1 VSDALLAWAVVVPL
15 IAGAVSAFLTWAQS
29 FGRTPQ
35 SLKGWLDIAALAIL
49 VLGLLAEGLLLLF
62 MGGTS
67 TWLGVTL
74 AITPPARV
82 ALVAANVSLLCCVF
96 FAWGGGDDGTE
107 SAIRPWATLP
117 PMVVSSLLAAAL
129 LAQDRAI
136 AVVCLLVVAAVVAG
150 AALGRPRT
158 VLLQGQDDEALSRVA
173 KRMSGGLKHLS
184 LAVLGT
190 GVLLVGI
197 LLLARYSANLENRG
211 LLQLALGLVAA
222 GLAVRVGAMP
232 FSAPA
237 SDMISAAPGAAIMML
252 GAATPAVLVAGLL
265 VLAPVEGS
273 LVPAAS
279 AEWLGAVGALL
290 AGLRALAA
298 IREGRGAQVYPTLL
312 GAAILLQVAW
322 ALFGVLSGSMAG
334 ATGAVLLAA
343 NLSLAVPL
351 VVITSRNYPG
361 VSPPNRRL
369 LRLGLAVGAISLLGL
384 PPFGGFTGTLLVAQA
399 ATNSNG
405 LWLAMLLSGSALA
418 AAACLAVGANA
429 PKSKQPPPDT
439 TTTMRPRLASPIPLL
454 ICILIA
460 AQLTLFLASGQ
471 LSSIL
476 AAWAGIPWI
485 TAP

>member
-1 VSDALLAWAVVVPL
+1 MSDSPLAWAIVVPL
-15 IAGAVSAFLTWAQS
+15 IAGAVSALVTWAHS

-35 SLKGWLDIAALAIL
+35 SLKRWLDIAALAIL

-62 MGGTS
+62 SGGTA

-82 ALVAANVSLLCCVF
+82 ALVAANVSLLCCIF

-107 SAIRPWATLP
+107 SATRPWATLP
-117 PMVVSSLLAAAL
+117 PMAVSSLLAAVL
-129 LAQDRAI
+129 LARDRAI
-136 AVVCLLVVAAVVAG
+136 TVVCLLAVAAVVAG
-150 AALGRPRT
+150 AALGRPRS

-184 LAVLGT
+184 LAILGT
-190 GVLLVGI
+190 GVLLAGI

-222 GLAVRVGAMP
+222 GLAVRAGTMP

-237 SDMISAAPGAAIMML
+237 SDMVSAAPGAAIIML
-252 GAATPAVLVAGLL
+252 GATTPAVLAAGLL

-322 ALFGVLSGSMAG
+322 ALFGVLSGSRSG

-351 VVITSRNYPG
+351 VVITSRDYPG
-361 VSPPNRRL
+361 KSAPNKLL

-384 PPFGGFTGTLLVAQA
+384 PPFGGFIGTLLIAQA
-399 ATNSNG
+399 ATNSSG

-418 AAACLAVGANA
+418 AAAWLAAGANV
-429 PKSKQPPPDT
+429 PQPENTPPGT
-439 TTTMRPRLASPIPLL
+439 TATVRPRLTTPIPLL
-454 ICILIA
+454 VCILIA
-460 AQLTLFLASGQ
+460 AQLALFLASGQ

>member
-1 VSDALLAWAVVVPL
+1 
-15 IAGAVSAFLTWAQS
+15 
-29 FGRTPQ
+29 
-35 SLKGWLDIAALAIL
+35 
-49 VLGLLAEGLLLLF
+49 
-62 MGGTS
+62 
-67 TWLGVTL
+67 
-74 AITPPARV
+74 
-82 ALVAANVSLLCCVF
+82 
-96 FAWGGGDDGTE
+96 
-107 SAIRPWATLP
+107 
-117 PMVVSSLLAAAL
+117 MVVSSLLAAAL

-136 AVVCLLVVAAVVAG
+136 TVVCLLAVAAVVAG
-150 AALGRPRT
+150 AALGRPPSL
-158 VLLQGQDDEALSRVA
+158 LLQGQDDEALSRVA
-173 KRMSGGLKHLS
+173 ERISGGLKHLS

-190 GVLLVGI
+190 GVLLAGI
-197 LLLARYSANLENRG
+197 LLLARYNANLENRA

-222 GLAVRVGAMP
+222 GLAVRAGTMP

-265 VLAPVEGS
+265 LLAPVEGS

-298 IREGRGAQVYPTLL
+298 IREGRDTQVYPTLI
-312 GAAILLQVAW
+312 GAAILLQVACG
-322 ALFGVLSGSMAG
+322 LFGVLSGSRSG

-351 VVITSRNYPG
+351 VVITSHDYPG
-361 VSPPNRRL
+361 VSPPTRWL
-369 LRLGLAVGAISLLGL
+369 LRFGLAAGAISLLGL
-384 PPFGGFTGTLLVAQA
+384 PPLGGFTGTLMVAQSA
-399 ATNSNG
+399 ANSSG

-418 AAACLAVGANA
+418 AAAWLAAGANA
-429 PKSKQPPPDT
+429 PQPDNPPPDT
-439 TTTMRPRLASPIPLL
+439 TATLRPRLTSPIPLL

-460 AQLTLFLASGQ
+460 TQLALFLASSQ

-476 AAWAGIPWI
+476 ATWAGIPWI

>member
-1 VSDALLAWAVVVPL
+1 MSDALLAWTIVVPL
-15 IAGAVSAFLTWAQS
+15 IAGAISALLMWAYGT
-29 FGRTPQ
+29 GRTPQ
-35 SLKGWLDIAALAIL
+35 RLKRWLDVAALASL
-49 VLGLLAEGLLLLF
+49 VAGLLAEGLLLLF
-62 MGGTS
+62 THGTS
-67 TWLGVTL
+67 TWLGLTL
-74 AITPPARV
+74 AIAPPARV
-82 ALVAANVSLLCCVF
+82 ALIAANVALLCCIF
-96 FAWGGGDDGTE
+96 FAWGGGDDGME
-107 SAIRPWATLP
+107 SVTRSWATLP
-117 PMVVSSLLAAAL
+117 AMGASTLLAAAL

-136 AVVCLLVVAAVVAG
+136 TVVCMLAVAAVVAG
-150 AALGRPRT
+150 AALGRPRS
-158 VLLQGQDDEALSRVA
+158 VLVRGQDDEALSRVA
-173 KRMSGGLKHLS
+173 KRISSGLKHLS

-190 GVLLVGI
+190 GVLLAGI

-222 GLAVRVGAMP
+222 GLAVRAGTMP

-237 SDMISAAPGAAIMML
+237 NDMVSAAPGAALMML

-265 VLAPVEGS
+265 VLAPIEGS

-298 IREGRGAQVYPTLL
+298 IRERHGAQVYPTLI

-322 ALFGVLSGSMAG
+322 GLFGVLSGSRSG

-351 VVITSRNYPG
+351 VVIAGRDYPG
-361 VSPPNRRL
+361 IHNRRL
-369 LRLGLAVGAISLLGL
+369 LRVGLVVGAASLLGL
-384 PPFGGFTGTLLVAQA
+384 PPFGGFAGTLLVAQA
-399 ATNSNG
+399 ATNSSG

-418 AAACLAVGANA
+418 AGAWLATTPN
-429 PKSKQPPPDT
+429 PSQPENSPPDT
-439 TTTMRPRLASPIPLL
+439 ATNIRARLTSPLPLL

-460 AQLTLFLASGQ
+460 AQLALFLAATQ

-476 AAWAGIPWI
+476 AAWAAIPWI

>member
-1 VSDALLAWAVVVPL
+1 MSDALLAWAIFVPL
-15 IAGAVSAFLTWAQS
+15 IAGALSALLTWAHG

-35 SLKGWLDIAALAIL
+35 HLKRWLDVVALAIL
-49 VLGLLAEGLLLLF
+49 VSGLLVEGLLLLF
-62 MGGTS
+62 SSGMA
-67 TWLGVTL
+67 TWLGITL

-82 ALVAANVSLLCCVF
+82 ALIAANMSLLCCIF
-96 FAWGGGDDGTE
+96 FAWGGGEDGME
-107 SAIRPWATLP
+107 STPRPWATLP
-117 PMVVSSLLAAAL
+117 PMAVSSLLAAAL

-136 AVVCLLVVAAVVAG
+136 TVVCLLAVAAVVAG
-150 AALGRPRT
+150 VALARPRSG
-158 VLLQGQDDEALSRVA
+158 LLQGQDDEALSRVA
-173 KRMSGGLKHLS
+173 KRISGGLKHIS

-211 LLQLALGLVAA
+211 LLQLALGLVAV
-222 GLAVRVGAMP
+222 GLAVRAGTMP

-237 SDMISAAPGAAIMML
+237 RDMISAAPGAAIMML
-252 GAATPAVLVAGLL
+252 GAATPAVLAAGLL

-298 IREGRGAQVYPTLL
+298 IRAGRGAQVYPTLI

-322 ALFGVLSGSMAG
+322 GLLGVLSGSRAG

-351 VVITSRNYPG
+351 VVITSRDYPG
-361 VSPPNRRL
+361 INNRRL
-369 LRLGLAVGAISLLGL
+369 LRLGLAVGAISLLGF
-384 PPFGGFTGTLLVAQA
+384 PPFGGFTGTLLIAQA
-399 ATNSNG
+399 AANSSG
-405 LWLAMLLSGSALA
+405 LWLAMLVSGSALA
-418 AAACLAVGANA
+418 AAAWLAAGANA
-429 PKSKQPPPDT
+429 PQPEHPTRDT
-439 TTTMRPRLASPIPLL
+439 PTTMRPRLTSPIPLL

-460 AQLTLFLASGQ
+460 AQLALFLASGQ

-476 AAWAGIPWI
+476 TAWAGIPWI

>member
-1 VSDALLAWAVVVPL
+1 MSNALLAWAIVLPF
-15 IAGAVSAFLTWAQS
+15 IAGVLSALLMWAHR

-35 SLKGWLDIAALAIL
+35 HLRRWLDVAVL
-49 VLGLLAEGLLLLF
+49 VSLVAGLVAEALLLLF
-62 MGGTS
+62 ASGTA

-96 FAWGGGDDGTE
+96 FAWGGGDDGIE
-107 SAIRPWATLP
+107 SVTRPWVVLPVMMVSTL
-117 PMVVSSLLAAAL
+117 LTAAL

-136 AVVCLLVVAAVVAG
+136 TVVCLLAVAAAVAG
-150 AALGRPRT
+150 ATLGRPRS
-158 VLLQGQDDEALSRVA
+158 VLLHGQDDEALSRVA
-173 KRMSGGLKHLS
+173 KRVSSGLKHLS

-190 GVLLVGI
+190 GVLLAGI

-211 LLQLALGLVAA
+211 LLQLALGLVAS
-222 GLAVRVGAMP
+222 GLAVRAGTMP

-237 SDMISAAPGAAIMML
+237 SDMVSAAPGPAIIML

-279 AEWLGAVGALL
+279 AEWLGAMGALL

-298 IREGRGAQVYPTLL
+298 IREGRGAQVYPTLI

-322 ALFGVLSGSMAG
+322 GLFGVLSGSRSG

-351 VVITSRNYPG
+351 VIIASRDYPG
-361 VSPPNRRL
+361 INNRRL
-369 LRLGLAVGAISLLGL
+369 LRFGLGVGAVSLLGL
-384 PPFGGFTGTLLVAQA
+384 SPFGGFAGTLLVAQA
-399 ATNSNG
+399 ATNNGG

-418 AAACLAVGANA
+418 AGAWLAAGAS
-429 PKSKQPPPDT
+429 PPRPDTPPPDPT
-439 TTTMRPRLASPIPLL
+439 ATVRAQLTSPIPLL
-454 ICILIA
+454 LYLLIA
-460 AQLTLFLASGQ
+460 AQLALFLASSQ